1 MIYYSKQEDT
11 CFGCMIQPSPGFT
24 FIVMKCINTVGMT
37 HSKFVY
43 PTEGHVKIH
52 KCGRFRSEE

>member
-24 FIVMKCINTVGMT
+24 FIVMKCINTLGMT

-43 PTEGHVKIH
+43 PTDGM
-52 KCGRFRSEE
+52 